1 MLGEVESIG
10 SKNNADKSSIR
21 EKEVYF
27 RSQFQVTVHHGG
39 EVKAGAQNS
48 HIPFIVTDREANA
61 DMLACLCSG

>member
-10 SKNNADKSSIR
+10 SKNIADRSSMR

-39 EVKAGAQNS
+39 EVKAGARNS
-48 HIPFIVTDREANA
+48 HIPFVVTDRETNA
-61 DMLACLCSG
+61 GMLACLGSG

>member
-10 SKNNADKSSIR
+10 SKNNADKSSVR

-39 EVKAGAQNS
+39 EVRQELRTVTS
-48 HIPFIVTDREANA
+48 H
-61 DMLACLCSG
+61 S